1 MKMEISELRTK
12 IDSLDCEIV
21 RLLVMRMGVS
31 AEVAAYKI
39 ANGMP
44 VLDKA
49 REMALLQKIASL
61 SGDMSDYTQ
70 KIYLEILKQSRAYQD
85 ALIAKNGK

>member
-12 IDSLDCEIV
+12 IDALDREIV
-21 RLLVMRMGVS
+21 KLLVLRMGVS
-31 AEVAAYKI
+31 AEVATYKI
-39 ANGMP
+39 ANAMP
-44 VLDKA
+44 VLDKT
-49 REMALLQKIASL
+49 REAALLQKIASL